1 MGGQRAEQV
10 GRSIG
15 VIIAPNPPLDFP
27 MIARWPWSAMVR

>member
-1 MGGQRAEQV
+1 MS

-27 MIARWPWSAMVR
+27 MIARCAASGIVRYRAST